1 MLTASDPGAQFGW
14 RGFQEKYS
22 ALAECAKKKGRLSAA
37 DFESRD
43 SLNLYKNDRQ
53 DGAEF

>member
-1 MLTASDPGAQFGW
+1 MLTASDPGAEFGW

-37 DFESRD
+37 DFESRV
-43 SLNLYKNDRQ
+43 SLNLYKNDQQ